1 MISLYALVW
10 TGRSLIIIA
19 LVILAIAIAIVIA
32 NAIIRYLYFNF
43 VCGEVYESGSIRTIY
58 YSVFRLYF
66 LFQFDDFIVEYIIF
80 G

>member
-43 VCGEVYESGSIRTIY
+43 VCGEVYESG
-58 YSVFRLYF
+58 VC
-66 LFQFDDFIVEYIIF
+66 V
-80 G
+80 